1 MPVAKT
7 EIRNR
12 ALRSLGV
19 IGWGETPDTT
29 ISDDMD
35 QAYTEVY
42 ARLEQANLTTWA
54 ESASVPDEVVEPVVL
69 MCALARMVDHRV
81 NANRKQELVSLGGAE
96 GEKAMARIRA
106 QIRTPYQS
114 DSEVEY
120 Y

>member
-12 ALRSLGV
+12 ALRTLGV
-19 IGWGETPDTT
+19 IGWGEDPDTV
-29 ISDDMD
+29 IQADMD

-54 ESASVPDEVVEPVVL
+54 ESASVPDEVVEPVVQL
-69 MCALARMVDHRV
+69 CALARMIDHRV
-81 NANRKQELVSLGGAE
+81 NPNRKQELAAMAGVD
-96 GEKAMARIRA
+96 GEKAMQRIRA

-114 DSEVEY
+114 TTEVEY